1 MDWIIIRREY
11 ESTEISLSD
20 LAEKFGLKYS
30 TIKSRNQRE
39 KWKKVAS
46 KKDASKIKKDAS
58 KKTQDATKN
67 NKNKRTNKKETEI
80 EISPD
85 LTEKQKLFCLYY
97 IKSYNATM
105 SAIKAGYAKSS
116 AHVQGHDNLKNPK
129 VATEIKRLKGRALQD
144 LYIDALDVLE
154 VYAKIAFADITECVE
169 FGSTKEYVYVE
180 GQRMIGT
187 NGDYLMQDVS
197 YVTIKNHDE
206 IDGSMISEVK
216 QGKEGISVKFH
227 DKMKALEVLTKYF
240 DLLPDNHKR
249 KIEEA
254 NLELSKRKVAVVEA
268 ELEQRKLEND
278 LKSF

>member
-1 MDWIIIRREY
+1 MDWIIIRKEY
-11 ESTEISLSD
+11 ESTEITLKE
-20 LAEKFGLKYS
+20 LAEKHGVKEG
-30 TIKSRNQRE
+30 TMRSRKNRENWQRNG
-39 KWKKVAS
+39 A
-46 KKDASKIKKDAS
+46 
-58 KKTQDATKN
+58 TQRATKTATQR
-67 NKNKRTNKKETEI
+67 KKATRHNKKIAEI
-80 EISPD
+80 EISPE

-187 NGDYLMQDVS
+187 NGDYLTQDVG

-206 IDGSMISEVK
+206 VDGSLISEVK

-254 NLELSKRKVAVVEA
+254 NLELSKRKTDVIEA
-268 ELEQRKLEND
+268 ELELRKVEQD
-278 LKSF
+278 RKSF

>member
-1 MDWIIIRREY
+1 MDWIIIRKEY

-20 LAEKFGLKYS
+20 LAEKYGIKYS

-39 KWKKVAS
+39 KWKKDASKNAS
-46 KKDASKIKKDAS
+46 KKK
-58 KKTQDATKN
+58 QDAT
-67 NKNKRTNKKETEI
+67 NKTDKRERKDKSPVSAAL

-129 VATEIKRLKGRALQD
+129 IAQEIKRLKGRALQD

-187 NGDYLMQDVS
+187 NGDYLTQDVG

-254 NLELSKRKVAVVEA
+254 NLELSKRKTDVIEA
-268 ELEQRKLEND
+268 ELELRKVEQD
-278 LKSF
+278 RKSF